1 MNEAENEPQ
10 LTPQPAN
17 SFSLVPTTLNEA
29 MQYAEMICKS
39 SFCPNDFKG
48 KSGDVLVAVQMGSE
62 IGLPPMQALQNIAVI
77 NGRPC
82 VWGDALPA
90 LAKAHPMF
98 EYINES
104 FADATMT
111 ATCKIKRRG
120 EPEQIIVF
128 TSADAKTAG
137 LWGKKG
143 PWTHYPKRMLQMRA
157 RGWAIRNV
165 FPDALKGIQVAEE
178 IQDLPV
184 KNMGAA
190 DVVPETNE
198 PEQTLL
204 PVYPDDK
211 FTANFPVWRTS
222 IETGVK
228 FHADVVA
235 TIESR
240 YTLTDDQKKQIV
252 SIEVKA

>member
-1 MNEAENEPQ
+1 MSEAENITQ
-10 LTPQPAN
+10 LTPQLSN
-17 SFSLVPTTLNEA
+17 SFSLVPKTLDEA
-29 MQYAEMICKS
+29 MKYSEMICHS

-104 FADATMT
+104 FEDATMS
-111 ATCKIKRRG
+111 AICKIKRRG
-120 EPEQIIVF
+120 EPEQIVIF
-128 TSADAKTAG
+128 SREDAVTAN
-137 LWGKKG
+137 LWNKKG
-143 PWTHYPKRMLQMRA
+143 PWTNYPKRMLQMRA

-178 IQDLPV
+178 VQDFPI
-184 KNMGAA
+184 KDMGAA
-190 DVVPETNE
+190 EVIPEKTE

-211 FTANFPVWRTS
+211 FQDSKAGWFARFKEGKSNP
-222 IETGVK
+222 E
-228 FHADVVA
+228 H
-235 TIESR
+235 TINKISSN
-240 YTLTDDQKKQIV
+240 YTLTDEQLKEIRGEK
-252 SIEVKA
+252 